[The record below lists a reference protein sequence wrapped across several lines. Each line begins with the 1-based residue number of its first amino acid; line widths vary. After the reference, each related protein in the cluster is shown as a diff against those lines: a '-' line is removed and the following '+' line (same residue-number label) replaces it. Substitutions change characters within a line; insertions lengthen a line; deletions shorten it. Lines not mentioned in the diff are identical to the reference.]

1 MPNSP
6 PHYAVVGNP
15 AKHSKSPL
23 IHSLFAQQSGQ
34 DLVYEAIEVEEDR
47 FEAFVK
53 GFFADQG
60 AGLNITVPYK
70 EKAFALVDSCSP
82 RASLAKAVNTVFL
95 DDENKLCGDNT
106 DGWGLVTDIKVNHDF
121 PIQDKRILILGA
133 GGAVRGAL
141 AALVFEQ
148 VGSISIANRTLSRAE
163 QLREEFEQYA
173 NVNAFSYGA
182 IGKQQF
188 DLIINGTSLSLSG
201 ELPPISAELI
211 GSNCCCYDMMYG
223 DDDTAFVS
231 WAKQNGATLSLDGL
245 GMLVEQ
251 AAEAYA
257 IWNGIRPDTAAVISR
272 LRKQ

>member
-15 AKHSKSPL
+15 ARHSKSPL
-23 IHSLFAQQSGQ
+23 IHTLFARQSGQ
-34 DLVYEAIEVEEDR
+34 ELVYEAIEVEEDR
-47 FEAFVK
+47 FEAFVND
-53 GFFADQG
+53 FFAKQG

-82 RASLAKAVNTVFL
+82 RASLAKAVNTIFL

-106 DGWGLVTDIKVNHDF
+106 DGWGLLTDIKANHDF
-121 PIQDKRILILGA
+121 PIRDKRILILGA

-141 AALVFEQ
+141 AALAYEQ
-148 VGSISIANRTLSRAE
+148 AAAITIANRTLSKAE
-163 QLREEFEQYA
+163 QLRDEFEQYA
-173 NVNAFSYGA
+173 NVNAVSYAA

-201 ELPPISAELI
+201 ELPPISPELI
-211 GSNCCCYDMMYG
+211 AANCCCYDMMYG
-223 DDDTAFVS
+223 DDDTPFVS

-251 AAEAYA
+251 AAESFA
-257 IWNGIRPDTAAVISR
+257 IWNGTRPQTAPVIDQ
-272 LRKQ
+272 LRKL